1 MAYIHARM
9 RDRFPCASNP
19 ALSLSLSLWEGKRER
34 ERDVQVRGYYRK
46 LGLQL
51 ESREIGLKPCRLV
64 AHQQRARG
72 FIQDC

>member
-1 MAYIHARM
+1 M

-19 ALSLSLSLWEGKRER
+19 ALSLSLFLSGREKER

-51 ESREIGLKPCRLV
+51 ESREIGLIPCRRV